1 MCPPGGTSVLSIAT
15 LAYIPDA
22 TNTVDSAFSR
32 ALHHQK
38 ETLIKIPTNATK
50 DRYRKT
56 RKSKVKNVYAFHLI
70 FFSNASVVGFPYLP
84 YSKLECLPS

>member
-56 RKSKVKNVYAFHLI
+56 RKSKVKNMCMRFTSSSSPMPLW
-70 FFSNASVVGFPYLP
+70 SDSRT
-84 YSKLECLPS
+84 SRTRS